1 MGPRRKSDPGGEALR
16 HLAILLLA
24 ILLAAAGCGLQ
35 VPGTQQGGGGDQPPP
50 ITADREAVRQ
60 YWDQVR
66 PILEG
71 TARDVAGVANVD
83 VQVDGGGV
91 SVNVDPNAVEQARQE
106 VQQGLDEL
114 KAIQPPPGLEET
126 HQRLVGAYEEA
137 LPALVNFTEAVQSGD
152 PIRIAESVRRDL
164 PKIQRLLSEIEAVRQ
179 QLQQA
184 SA

>member
-1 MGPRRKSDPGGEALR
+1 MRN
-16 HLAILLLA
+16 LAILLPA

-35 VPGTQQGGGGDQPPP
+35 VPGAQQGGDEPPP
-50 ITADREAVRQ
+50 IRADREDVRQ

-71 TARDVAGVANVD
+71 TAGDVARVADLD
-83 VQVDGGGV
+83 VQVDGDGV
-91 SVNVDPNAVEQARQE
+91 SINADPNSLERARQE

-126 HQRLVGAYEEA
+126 HRRLVNAYEEA
-137 LPALVNFTEAVQSGD
+137 VPALVNLTEAVQSGD
-152 PIRIAESVRRDL
+152 ALRIAESARRDL
-164 PKIQRLLSEIEAVRQ
+164 PKIQRLLSEINTVRQ

>member
-1 MGPRRKSDPGGEALR
+1 MRK
-16 HLAILLLA
+16 LAILLPA

-35 VPGTQQGGGGDQPPP
+35 VPGTQQGGGGGGDQPPP

-71 TARDVAGVANVD
+71 TARDVASVANVD

-91 SVNVDPNAVEQARQE
+91 SVNLDPNSVEGARQE

-137 LPALVNFTEAVQSGD
+137 LPALVNFTEAVQSGV